1 MPPKTRPARP
11 APLPLGSAGSVD
23 VMPISDEVQPD
34 DAAQGLAARVDPVE
48 GDASIVDVVPAH
60 EGEDDC
66 WVVSDSD
73 SEAPADRAV
82 PAVASVPVVRA
93 AVHRAP
99 AAPMQPRLPRRP
111 PVFSAPRREVRG
123 EWPRIIHDINA
134 HGNKSYLRL
143 STTHGKDFQDMKAFC
158 NVHVGC
164 TAGRNCRD
172 WRLIGR
178 LWWWLSVAGDYP
190 CKETH
195 QAAIPTFADC
205 CNARHEFGLIS
216 GTEDYFQ
223 VERPGVG
230 EPADTW

>member
-1 MPPKTRPARP
+1 MRGGAFDWGAVLAILAGARQKLIKNITAATQTTKQTKTIKKMTPQTRPARP

-34 DAAQGLAARVDPVE
+34 AAEGPTDGAARVDPVE
-48 GDASIVDVVPAH
+48 GDTSIVDVVPAH
-60 EGEDDC
+60 GGEYYR
-66 WVVSDSD
+66 WAVSDSD
-73 SEAPADRAV
+73 SEALADRAV

-134 HGNKSYLRL
+134 HGNKSYLQL
-143 STTHGKDFQDMKAFC
+143 STTHGKDFQDITAFC
-158 NVHVGC
+158 NVHAGC

-172 WRLIGR
+172 WRPMGH
-178 LWWWLSVAGDYP
+178 W
-190 CKETH
+190 
-195 QAAIPTFADC
+195 
-205 CNARHEFGLIS
+205 
-216 GTEDYFQ
+216 
-223 VERPGVG
+223 
-230 EPADTW
+230 